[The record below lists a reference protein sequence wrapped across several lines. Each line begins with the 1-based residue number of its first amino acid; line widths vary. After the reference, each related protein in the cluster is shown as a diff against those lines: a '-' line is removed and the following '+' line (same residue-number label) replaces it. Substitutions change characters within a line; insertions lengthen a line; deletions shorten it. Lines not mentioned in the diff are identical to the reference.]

1 MMVEYDFL
9 YSFTKDILNLDDS
22 IIQAGIMNKYGVL
35 LNVEHKDHITLLLTD
50 EENEEYASQSITR
63 HKKRIDFEPKMGK
76 VIYAFG
82 RYKKVDRATV
92 PINDD
97 YYMLLMFQREQ
108 NLTNRSHQIIRDK
121 VLPLVET
128 ERKKFDMEL
137 SPLE

>member
-128 ERKKFDMEL
+128 ERKKFDMES

>member
-63 HKKRIDFEPKMGK
+63 HKKRIDFEPKIGK

>member
-1 MMVEYDFL
+1 MVEYDFL

-63 HKKRIDFEPKMGK
+63 HKKRIDFEPKIGK

>member
-63 HKKRIDFEPKMGK
+63 HKKRIDFEPKIGK

-92 PINDD
+92 PISDD

>member
-1 MMVEYDFL
+1 MVEYEFL
-9 YSFTKDILNLDDS
+9 YSFMKDILNLDDS
-22 IIQAGIMNKYGVL
+22 IVHAGIMNKYGVL
-35 LNVEHKDHITLLLTD
+35 LNVEHKEHVTPLLTD

-63 HKKRIDFEPKMGK
+63 HKKSIEFEPKIGK

-108 NLTNRSHQIIRDK
+108 NSTNRSHQIIIEK
-121 VLPLVET
+121 VLPLVEI
-128 ERKKFDMEL
+128 ERKRFVDE
-137 SPLE
+137 

>member
-35 LNVEHKDHITLLLTD
+35 LNVEHRDHITLLLTD

-63 HKKRIDFEPKMGK
+63 HKKRIEFEPKIGK

-97 YYMLLMFQREQ
+97 YYMLLMFQREL
-108 NLTNRSHQIIRDK
+108 NLTNRAHQIIRDK

>member
-1 MMVEYDFL
+1 
-9 YSFTKDILNLDDS
+9 
-22 IIQAGIMNKYGVL
+22 
-35 LNVEHKDHITLLLTD
+35 LNVEHKDHITPLLTD

-63 HKKRIDFEPKMGK
+63 HKKRIEFEPKIGK

-97 YYMLLMFQREQ
+97 YYMLLMFQREL
-108 NLTNRSHQIIRDK
+108 NLTNRAHQIIRDK

>member
-63 HKKRIDFEPKMGK
+63 HKKRIDFEPKIGK

-92 PINDD
+92 PISDD
-97 YYMLLMFQREQ
+97 YYMLLMFQKEQ

>member
-63 HKKRIDFEPKMGK
+63 HKKRIEFEPKIGK

-97 YYMLLMFQREQ
+97 YYMLLMFQREL
-108 NLTNRSHQIIRDK
+108 NLTNRAHQIIRDK

>member
-63 HKKRIDFEPKMGK
+63 HKKRIEFEPKIGK

-97 YYMLLMFQREQ
+97 YYLLLMFQREL
-108 NLTNRSHQIIRDK
+108 NLTNRAHQIIRDK

-128 ERKKFDMEL
+128 ERKKFDMES

>member
-1 MMVEYDFL
+1 MVEYDFL

-63 HKKRIDFEPKMGK
+63 HKKRIDFEPKIGK

-92 PINDD
+92 PISDD
-97 YYMLLMFQREQ
+97 YYMLLMFQKEQ

>member
-9 YSFTKDILNLDDS
+9 YCFTKDILNLDDS

-63 HKKRIDFEPKMGK
+63 HKKRIEFEPKIGK

-97 YYMLLMFQREQ
+97 YYMLLMFQREL
-108 NLTNRSHQIIRDK
+108 NLTNRAHQIIRDK

>member
-63 HKKRIDFEPKMGK
+63 HKKRVDFEPKIGK

-121 VLPLVET
+121 VLPLIET

>member
-22 IIQAGIMNKYGVL
+22 IIHAGIMNKYGVL
-35 LNVEHKDHITLLLTD
+35 LNVEHKDHITPLLTD

-63 HKKRIDFEPKMGK
+63 HKKRIEFEPKIGK

-97 YYMLLMFQREQ
+97 YYLLLMFQREQ
-108 NLTNRSHQIIRDK
+108 NLTNRSHQIVIDK

-128 ERKKFDMEL
+128 ERKKFDME
-137 SPLE
+137 

>member
-22 IIQAGIMNKYGVL
+22 IIHAGIMNKYGVL
-35 LNVEHKDHITLLLTD
+35 LNVEHRDHITPLLTD

-63 HKKRIDFEPKMGK
+63 HKKRIEFEPKIGK

-97 YYMLLMFQREQ
+97 YYLLLMFQREQ
-108 NLTNRSHQIIRDK
+108 NLTNRSHQIVIDK

-137 SPLE
+137 SALE

>member
-22 IIQAGIMNKYGVL
+22 IIHAGIMNKYGVL
-35 LNVEHKDHITLLLTD
+35 LNVEHRDHITPLLTD

-63 HKKRIDFEPKMGK
+63 HKKRIEFEPKIGK

-97 YYMLLMFQREQ
+97 YYLLLMFQREQ
-108 NLTNRSHQIIRDK
+108 NLTNRSHQIVIDK

-128 ERKKFDMEL
+128 ERKKFDME
-137 SPLE
+137 

>member
-35 LNVEHKDHITLLLTD
+35 LNVEHKDHITLPLTD

-63 HKKRIDFEPKMGK
+63 HKKRIEFEPKIGK

-108 NLTNRSHQIIRDK
+108 NLTNRAHQIIRDK

>member
-1 MMVEYDFL
+1 MVEYDFL
-9 YSFTKDILNLDDS
+9 YSFTKDILNLDNS
-22 IIQAGIMNKYGVL
+22 IIHAGIMNKYGVL
-35 LNVEHKDHITLLLTD
+35 LNVEHKDRVTPLLTD

-63 HKKRIDFEPKMGK
+63 HKKRIEFEPKIGK

-108 NLTNRSHQIIRDK
+108 SSTNKSHQIIMDK
-121 VLPLVET
+121 VLPLVEI
-128 ERKKFDMEL
+128 ERKKFIME
-137 SPLE
+137 

>member
-1 MMVEYDFL
+1 
-9 YSFTKDILNLDDS
+9 
-22 IIQAGIMNKYGVL
+22 MNKYGVL

-50 EENEEYASQSITR
+50 EENEEYSSQSITR
-63 HKKRIDFEPKMGK
+63 HKKRIDFEPKIGK

>member
-1 MMVEYDFL
+1 MMVDYDFL
-9 YSFTKDILNLDDS
+9 YYFTKEILNLDES
-22 IIQAGIMNKYGVL
+22 IIHAGIMNKYGVL
-35 LNVEHKDHITLLLTD
+35 LNVEHKDHIISLLTD

-63 HKKRIDFEPKMGK
+63 HKKRIKFEPKIGK

-108 NLTNRSHQIIRDK
+108 NLTNRSHQIIIDK
-121 VLPLVET
+121 VSPLVET
-128 ERKKFDMEL
+128 KRKKFDMEQVF
-137 SPLE
+137 

>member
-63 HKKRIDFEPKMGK
+63 HKKRIEFEPKIGK

-97 YYMLLMFQREQ
+97 YYMLLMFQREL
-108 NLTNRSHQIIRDK
+108 NLTNRAHHIIRDK

-137 SPLE
+137 SLLE

>member
-63 HKKRIDFEPKMGK
+63 HKKRVDFEPKIGK

-128 ERKKFDMEL
+128 ERKKFDMES